1 MTKKMESPKL
11 GQPIEII
18 IYEQRPEGGTEMNA
32 GMQYKISAVYLFL
45 FLIFSAISIKPID
58 RPVGDGTIYY
68 KIASDYR
75 LFLQGKMD
83 NLPNYLYRDRVLPAI
98 TAGVIADIFKIP
110 VHVAFHAAAL
120 LVITLFYFFTWH
132 LLSNKVTNVV
142 ALTGLWICY
151 TIHSYPITWNLFN
164 VYQLTDSMTYLWTAL
179 IMISFVNKNLSLFI
193 PISFLSIIT
202 KQNLWFLVLPG
213 YVFFLLYYFR
223 TKENKK
229 LILTLF
235 FGAIISSAVL
245 LMFFTEAGSAKRYIT
260 SIGLDKIFDISTYR
274 GRGFSVF
281 KNFVWIYLPV
291 LPVIFVK
298 YKTVYKK
305 TLEYFPLIPFFI
317 VSFLV
322 VWPIS
327 LFESSMDAYPRI
339 MQPVV
344 WPLCA
349 YISVLIVNDFD
360 KLKNKYFLWVL
371 YLAPIL
377 FGVAHLSFF
386 TISFKPLF
394 VLPAASRHLLVL
406 FFIAVYFFIWRQ
418 MKTQRDI

>member
-1 MTKKMESPKL
+1 M
-11 GQPIEII
+11 
-18 IYEQRPEGGTEMNA
+18 
-32 GMQYKISAVYLFL
+32 
-45 FLIFSAISIKPID
+45 
-58 RPVGDGTIYY
+58 PVVT
-68 KIASDYR
+68 
-75 LFLQGKMD
+75 
-83 NLPNYLYRDRVLPAI
+83 P
-98 TAGVIADIFKIP
+98 GVIADIFKIP
-110 VHVAFHAAAL
+110 VPVAFRAVAW
-120 LVITLFYFFTWH
+120 LVITLFYFFTWYF
-132 LLSNKVTNVV
+132 LSRKVTNIV

-164 VYQLTDSMTYLWTAL
+164 VYQVTDSVTYLWTVL
-179 IMISFVNKNLSLFI
+179 IVISFVNRNLFLFI

-213 YVFFLLYYFR
+213 YMFFLLHYFR

-245 LMFFTEAGSAKRYIT
+245 LMFFTEAGSIKKYISST
-260 SIGLDKIFDISTYR
+260 GLDKIFNISTYR

-281 KNFVWIYLPV
+281 KNFAWIYLPI
-291 LPVIFVK
+291 LPVIFIK
-298 YKTVYKK
+298 YKIVCKK

-360 KLKNKYFLWVL
+360 KLKNKYLLWVL
-371 YLAPIL
+371 YLARIL
-377 FGVAHLSFF
+377 FGVTHLAFY

-394 VLPAASRHLLVL
+394 MFPSTFRHFLIL
-406 FFIAVYFFIWRQ
+406 FLILVYFFIWH
-418 MKTQRDI
+418 QRKVQKIQ